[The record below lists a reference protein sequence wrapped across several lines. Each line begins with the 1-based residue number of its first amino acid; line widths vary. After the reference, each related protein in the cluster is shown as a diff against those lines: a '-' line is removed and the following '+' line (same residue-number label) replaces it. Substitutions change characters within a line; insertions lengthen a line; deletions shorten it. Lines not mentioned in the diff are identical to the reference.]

1 MLGEK
6 KEDPLRISHGQA
18 GSDSLVRPWG
28 SLTAG
33 SPLPHPHAGSYM
45 CVRFKRLLSMVGR
58 ILILPPRPLVL
69 LYTSA
74 VILANMSLGTAE
86 EETAYRIKIL
96 SQLALRGGNYLG
108 GPESL
113 RWRVFSSRTQMSE
126 FKHEEDSWS

>member
-1 MLGEK
+1 MARLGQTH
-6 KEDPLRISHGQA
+6 LRGPGA
-18 GSDSLVRPWG
+18 ASLRVVR
-28 SLTAG
+28 
-33 SPLPHPHAGSYM
+33 SPIHMPVHT

-58 ILILPPRPLVL
+58 ILILPPRPLAL

-96 SQLALRGGNYLG
+96 SQLALRGGSYLG

-113 RWRVFSSRTQMSE
+113 RWRVFSSPSQMSE
-126 FKHEEDSWS
+126 LKA

>member
-1 MLGEK
+1 
-6 KEDPLRISHGQA
+6 
-18 GSDSLVRPWG
+18 
-28 SLTAG
+28 
-33 SPLPHPHAGSYM
+33 
-45 CVRFKRLLSMVGR
+45 MVGR

-74 VILANMSLGTAE
+74 VILANMSLGTAK

-126 FKHEEDSWS
+126 FKHEEDSWSLRWRGHVAGTQAASGIGVWPSDSQWETGTLFS